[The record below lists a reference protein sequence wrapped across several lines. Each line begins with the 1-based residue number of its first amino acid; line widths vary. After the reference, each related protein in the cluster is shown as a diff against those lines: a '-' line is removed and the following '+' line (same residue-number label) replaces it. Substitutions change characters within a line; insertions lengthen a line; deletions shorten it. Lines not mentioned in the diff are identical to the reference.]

1 MHALFEDSGK
11 FLAGRILSEAES
23 SAQIELDSGKRV
35 KAKAANILLKFDKPA
50 PAELIAQGQALAETI
65 DLPLAWEFAPE
76 GEFGFADLARD
87 YFSENATLVEQA
99 AALFRLYESPH
110 YFRRAG
116 KGRFK
121 KAPADI
127 LQQALAAIEKKK
139 AVLAQI
145 TEWAGELAAGV
156 CPEPIRQ
163 ELYRILF
170 RPDKNAPEYKAV
182 VEASRATHTA
192 PLELLQKAGA
202 IDSSYQFHWKRF
214 LLDNFPKGTGF
225 PSVDAP
231 QPPADLP
238 LADVQAFSIDDSQ
251 TTEIDDALSVTGL
264 GTGTV
269 TLGIHI
275 AAPGLAIEPGSA
287 LDQLGRQRL
296 STVYMPGYK
305 VTMLPDSVVQIYT
318 LDEGRANPAVSLYC
332 TIDEATLEITAT
344 ETRLDRVPVV
354 ANLRHDQLDHIVT
367 EDWLADANIRIE
379 NTPQRLSELRSQL
392 SFLHRLAKILKAG
405 REVVRGKPENFNRP
419 DYNFKLSA
427 ARPPEGAKTPL
438 GGSAANAV
446 ASVGAQ
452 SHVGG
457 NAGNGEPD
465 GSETVHITTRQ
476 RGAPLDLIVAEA
488 AIVAN
493 STWGGLLASFGVPGI
508 YRSQASM
515 APGVKVRMGTKALP
529 HAGMGVKSYTWAT
542 SPLRRY
548 VDLVNQWQIIACVR
562 NGATA
567 ALVAPFKPK
576 DAELFSIISSFDA
589 AYSAYN
595 GYQGGME
602 RFWTLKYLE
611 QNGITELDAT
621 VFKEGP
627 GGSFLVRADTLPLV
641 FPVLGAQNLPR
652 GARLRVKLGEVDE
665 ITLDL
670 HGTVLA
676 RLDDPQDESDDGPT
690 YDESN
695 DSGDDDDS
703 AVSGPLAIAVD
714 MSDSDAEAPSSA
726 PAPPPAPVNEAI

>member
-1 MHALFEDSGK
+1 MHALFEEAGK
-11 FLAGRILSEAES
+11 FMAGRILSEAES

-35 KAKAANILLKFDKPA
+35 KVKAANLLLKFEKPA
-50 PAELIAQGQALAETI
+50 PSELMAQAQALAQSIE
-65 DLPLAWEFAPE
+65 LPLAWEFAPE
-76 GEFGFADLARD
+76 EDFSFADLARD
-87 YFSENATLVEQA
+87 YFSDNATLAQQA
-99 AALFRLYESPH
+99 GALFALHEAPH

-121 KAPADI
+121 KAPAEI

-145 TEWAGELAAGV
+145 DDWAQALARGE
-156 CPEPIRQ
+156 CPQPIREQ
-163 ELYRILF
+163 LYKILF

-182 VEASRATHTA
+182 VEASRATHLA
-192 PLELLQKAGA
+192 PLDLLQKAGA
-202 IDSSYQFHWKRF
+202 IDSAYQFHWKRF
-214 LLDNFPKGTGF
+214 LFDNFPKGTGF
-225 PSVDAP
+225 PQLAAP

-238 LADVQAFSIDDSQ
+238 LAPVQAYSIDDSQ
-251 TTEIDDALSVTGL
+251 TTEIDDALSVQGL

-269 TLGIHI
+269 VLGIHI
-275 AAPGLAIEPGSA
+275 AAPGLAIVPGSP
-287 LDQLGRQRL
+287 LDQLGRSRL

-305 VTMLPDSVVQIYT
+305 ITMLPDEVVQIYT
-318 LDEGRANPAVSLYC
+318 LDEGRANPAVSLYV
-332 TIDEATLEITAT
+332 TVNEATLEITGT
-344 ETRLDRVPVV
+344 ETKLERVPVV

-367 EDWLADANIRIE
+367 EAWLTDPTIEIE
-379 NTPQRLSELRSQL
+379 NTPQRLLDVRDQL
-392 SFLHRLAKILKAG
+392 SFLHRLAKALKAR

-419 DYNFKLSA
+419 DYNFRLSA
-427 ARPPEGAKTPL
+427 ARPPEGANAPS

-446 ASVGAQ
+446 ASVGA
-452 SHVGG
+452 GRPC
-457 NAGNGEPD
+457 NDRGEPD
-465 GSETVHITTRQ
+465 GTEQVQITTRQ

-493 STWGGLLASFGVPGI
+493 STWGSWMAELGVPGI

-529 HAGMGVKSYTWAT
+529 HAGIGVKSYSWAT

-562 NGATA
+562 NGKTA
-567 ALVAPFKPK
+567 ALAAPFKPK

-595 GYQGGME
+595 GYQAGME

-611 QNGITELDAT
+611 QNGITELNAT

-627 GGSFLVRADTLPLV
+627 GGSFLVRADELPLV

-652 GARLRVKLGEVDE
+652 GARLKVNLGEVDE
-665 ITLDL
+665 ITLDI
-670 HGTVLA
+670 HGTVIE
-676 RLDDPQDESDDGPT
+676 RLDDPDDTSDDGPV
-690 YDESN
+690 
-695 DSGDDDDS
+695 DDAEDADDGT
-703 AVSGPLAIAVD
+703 AVAGPIAIAVD
-714 MSDSDAEAPSSA
+714 
-726 PAPPPAPVNEAI
+726 VNEAEAGANTTSADNPAP

>member
-11 FLAGRILSEAES
+11 FFAGRILSEAES
-23 SAQIELDSGKRV
+23 SAQVELDSGKRV
-35 KAKAANILLKFDKPA
+35 KVKAANLLLKFEKPA
-50 PAELIAQGQALAETI
+50 PAELLAQGQALAETI

-87 YFSENATLVEQA
+87 YFSEHATLTEQA
-99 AALFRLYESPH
+99 AALFRLYEAPH

-145 TEWAGELAAGV
+145 AEWAEQLGQGV
-156 CPEPIRQ
+156 CPAPIREQ
-163 ELYRILF
+163 LYKILF

-192 PLELLQKAGA
+192 PLDLLQKAGA

-214 LLDNFPKGTGF
+214 LRDNFPKGTAF
-225 PSVDAP
+225 PALDAP

-238 LADVQAFSIDDSQ
+238 LAEVQAFSIDDSQ

-275 AAPGLAIEPGSA
+275 AAPGLAIAPGSA
-287 LDQLGRQRL
+287 IDQLGRQRL

-305 VTMLPDSVVQIYT
+305 LTMLPDSVVQIYT
-318 LDEGRANPAVSLYC
+318 LDEGRDNPAVSLYC

-367 EDWLADANIRIE
+367 EDWLREPSIQIE
-379 NTPQRLSELRSQL
+379 NTPQRLLDLRPQL
-392 SFLHRLAKILKAG
+392 SFLYGLAQRLKAG

-419 DYNFKLSA
+419 DYNFRL
-427 ARPPEGAKTPL
+427 L
-438 GGSAANAV
+438 GGE
-446 ASVGAQ
+446 G
-452 SHVGG
+452 
-457 NAGNGEPD
+457 GEPS
-465 GSETVHITTRQ
+465 GSETVQITTRQ

-493 STWGGLLASFGVPGI
+493 STWGQWLASLGVPGI

-548 VDLVNQWQIIACVR
+548 VDLVNQWQIIACAR
-562 NGATA
+562 HGATA
-567 ALVAPFKPK
+567 ALAAPFKPK
-576 DAELFSIISSFDA
+576 DA
-589 AYSAYN
+589 
-595 GYQGGME
+595 
-602 RFWTLKYLE
+602 
-611 QNGITELDAT
+611 
-621 VFKEGP
+621 
-627 GGSFLVRADTLPLV
+627 
-641 FPVLGAQNLPR
+641 
-652 GARLRVKLGEVDE
+652 
-665 ITLDL
+665 
-670 HGTVLA
+670 
-676 RLDDPQDESDDGPT
+676 
-690 YDESN
+690 
-695 DSGDDDDS
+695 
-703 AVSGPLAIAVD
+703 
-714 MSDSDAEAPSSA
+714 
-726 PAPPPAPVNEAI
+726 